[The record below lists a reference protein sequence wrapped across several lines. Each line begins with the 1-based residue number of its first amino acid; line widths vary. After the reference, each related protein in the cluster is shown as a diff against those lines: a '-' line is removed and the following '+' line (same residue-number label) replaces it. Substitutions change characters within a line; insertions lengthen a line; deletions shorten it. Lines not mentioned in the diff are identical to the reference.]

1 MRVHWGDRDWCWGPG
16 GPGGSV
22 ARWVLGTPFGGSWM
36 CWVLGVGMPGESV
49 TCLALSI
56 PLMGFGVVGCWV
68 LGALGGDVCSEM
80 AGVFK

>member
-1 MRVHWGDRDWCWGPG
+1 MTGIGVGVQGAPG
-16 GPGGSV
+16 GQLPVGC
-22 ARWVLGTPFGGSWM
+22 WVPPLGVRGCVG

-80 AGVFK
+80 AGVIK